1 MPPGILRK
9 PAAKDAFLLQ
19 EHLVDPPETAESETA
34 DDDGDGVVG
43 HEKGYCTKRQPGH
56 QPYPPASPA
65 PVVFHLYDKRMA
77 DSYAKEYRCTY
88 DDSVIIHI
96 TQINRCKFRQIRR
109 DFLG

>member
-1 MPPGILRK
+1 MPSGILRE

-77 DSYAKEYRCTY
+77 DSYAEEYRCTY
-88 DDSVIIHI
+88 DNTVEIHI
-96 TQINRCKFRQIRR
+96 NDRIKNQNTLWAR
-109 DFLG
+109 